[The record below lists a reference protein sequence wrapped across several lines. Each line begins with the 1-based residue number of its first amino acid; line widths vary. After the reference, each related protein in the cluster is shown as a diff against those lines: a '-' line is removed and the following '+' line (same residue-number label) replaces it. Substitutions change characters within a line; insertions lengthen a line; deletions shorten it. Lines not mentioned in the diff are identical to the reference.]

1 MQNALVELFESIP
14 EMVRQFTD
22 IALGAGGF
30 DPFQFT
36 MLLSGTV
43 FVTISVVF
51 FGYLVVGAL
60 FRPLGGFP
68 TPGRGHRDRRE
79 DEFRGN

>member
-14 EMVRQFTD
+14 EMVRQF
-22 IALGAGGF
+22 AEVAFGAGGF

-43 FVTISVVF
+43 FVTISVVV

-60 FRPLGGFP
+60 FRPAGNLP
-68 TPGRGHRDRRE
+68 TPGRGHRERRE

>member
-1 MQNALVELFESIP
+1 MQNALVELLESIP
-14 EMVRQFTD
+14 EMVRQFTE

-30 DPFQFT
+30 DPFQFM

-43 FVTISVVF
+43 FVTISVAF
-51 FGYLVVGAL
+51 FSYLVVGAL
-60 FRPLGGFP
+60 FRPLGDLP
-68 TPGRGHRDRRE
+68 TPGRGHRERRE